1 MIDLFGK
8 KTTSVIIATNPIT
21 YILLLMVCLYIPF
34 YFLWRLL
41 KLHDVWFVIFKI
53 SKLSKGELYTLEGAL
68 KKRMEKRQRHIW
80 YKYIN
85 KMALRKIEK
94 AIQQLK

>member
-34 YFLWRLL
+34 YFLWKLLRLN
-41 KLHDVWFVIFKI
+41 DVWFIIFKI
-53 SKLSKGELYTLEGAL
+53 SKLSEEELYSVFRAL
-68 KKRMEKRQRHIW
+68 VKRAGNHKRTIFNKW
-80 YKYIN
+80 ID

-94 AIQQLK
+94 AIQQL